1 MKMRAAQEF
10 SRFAGTYGQHNRIQ
24 AQVAEKLIA
33 MLPKK
38 EYGAILDLGCG
49 RGEVYRNLRARDIA
63 FSQLTAADISAEM
76 LELHPTDKRIT
87 KVQCDFNCSD
97 GLTPLPLDY
106 YDLLLSS
113 SALQWSSDLDLTLS
127 LLSSFSER
135 FYFAI
140 FTSNTF
146 RSLHQCAGITSP
158 IRSEAEL
165 KEKIGRH
172 YDAVFE
178 TVHYTLQ
185 FDSVYK
191 MLRYIKESGTSG
203 GERRLSYA
211 QTKQLLETYPY
222 DYLEFEVLFVCAKS

>member
-1 MKMRAAQEF
+1 MDMRAAQEF
-10 SRFAGTYGQHNRIQ
+10 SRFANTYGRHNRIQ
-24 AQVAEKLIA
+24 AKVAKKLVS

-38 EYGAILDLGCG
+38 QYGTILDLGCG
-49 RGEVYRNLRARDIA
+49 GGEVYRNLETQDIT
-63 FSQLTAADISAEM
+63 FDQLTAADISEEM
-76 LELHPTDKRIT
+76 LQLHPTDKRVT
-87 KVQCDFNCSD
+87 KVQCDFSHPN
-97 GLTPLPLDY
+97 GLAQLPFDR

-127 LLSSFSER
+127 LLASVSEH

-140 FTSNTF
+140 FTSGTF

-158 IRSEAEL
+158 IRSETEL
-165 KEKIGRH
+165 KETVGRY

-178 TVHYTLQ
+178 TIHYTLQ

-191 MLRYIKESGTSG
+191 MLRYIKESGTSS

-211 QTKQLLETYPY
+211 QTKQLLEAYPY
-222 DYLEFEVLFVCAKS
+222 DYLEFEVLFVSPKS

>member
-1 MKMRAAQEF
+1 MNMRAAQEF
-10 SRFAGTYGQHNRIQ
+10 SRFANTYGRHNRIQ
-24 AQVAEKLIA
+24 AKVAKKLVA

-38 EYGAILDLGCG
+38 HYGTILDLGCG
-49 RGEVYRNLRARDIA
+49 GGEIYRNLGARGITFD
-63 FSQLTAADISAEM
+63 QLTAADISTEM
-76 LELHPTDKRIT
+76 LQLHPADESIT
-87 KVQCDFNCSD
+87 KVRCDFNHSD
-97 GLTPLPLDY
+97 DLASLPFDH

-127 LLSSFSER
+127 LLSSFSGY

-140 FTSNTF
+140 FTSGTF
-146 RSLHQCAGITSP
+146 RSLHQSAGIASP

-165 KEKIGRH
+165 KEIIGRH

-203 GERRLSYA
+203 GVRRLSYA
-211 QTKQLLETYPY
+211 QTKQLLESYPH
-222 DYLEFEVLFVCAKS
+222 DYLEFEVLFVAPKS